1 MFAQTDGRGD
11 SYTYPQTLFVAGIMI
26 RQLVI
31 WAIYLGQIKAQT
43 ASSISCKIQIHIKL
57 S

>member
-26 RQLVI
+26 RPLVI
-31 WAIYLGQIKAQT
+31 WAVDLGQIKAQT
-43 ASSISCKIQIHIKL
+43 ASSTSCKIQIHIMF